1 MASKQSRLQGEGRQR
16 GGAWGGVL
24 ELGGRA
30 LSQGPSDGADVQ
42 GSDKWLN
49 EILFCDP
56 VLPGMIA
63 KLTSALAGQAWKVVG
78 GRNTALR
85 VSHVLENADGGRGW
99 FHFCEAVGRSY
110 LCRDMGSFVELE
122 RVYAPQVDADGEL
135 RNVLAPVTA
144 LYNMDSTK
152 ARWVRAQGASQTNP
166 LRYEGQVW
174 GQYDFFH
181 LVDWSGDTDA
191 TRRRGYCPLHRC
203 VEYVK
208 LLSLITTWEH
218 GNLDPDFIDAILL
231 LTGADDEQFNQAM
244 AAREQVI
251 ESRGNAA
258 KRLAV
263 IANLSDEVKAELLF
277 LRRRPESLEQFE
289 ARVRMIYEVYAM
301 NLGRDITFWFP
312 TANSGKAYRTK
323 NEILGEE
330 RASVESNVFHPKLQE
345 ALQRYVIPQ
354 TVHFEIENPAVSDR
368 DELFRLREFAEVAKT
383 LYESHQSDTMTGERE
398 YLVTRDEMRLYL
410 AEADAR
416 FGRLTTE
423 QKSVSQTDNDMDL
436 ARALPAVQ
444 TLVDGYRRGWWPD
457 EILIERSW
465 ERLPSGRETVA
476 QRALPWSV
484 ADLAQPKIWVVA
496 E

>member
-1 MASKQSRLQGEGRQR
+1 MTSKQSRLQAEGKS
-16 GGAWGGVL
+16 GVWGGVL
-24 ELGGRA
+24 ALGGKA
-30 LSQGPSDGADVQ
+30 LARGPSDGTDVQ

-63 KLTSALAGQAWKVVG
+63 KLTSALAGQGWKVVG

-85 VSHVLENADGGRGW
+85 TSHVLENADGGRGW
-99 FHFCEAVGRSY
+99 FHFSEALARSY
-110 LCRDMGSFVELE
+110 LCRDMGAFGELE
-122 RVYAPQVDADGEL
+122 RVYAPQVDADGAL
-135 RNVLAPVTA
+135 TNMLAPVTA

-152 ARWVRAQGASQTNP
+152 ARWVRDRVNP
-166 LRYEGQVW
+166 FRYEGQAW

-181 LVDWSGDTDA
+181 LVDWPGDTDA
-191 TRRRGYCPLHRC
+191 TRRRGHCALHRC
-203 VEYVK
+203 IEYVK
-208 LLSLITTWEH
+208 LLSLITAWEQ

-231 LTGADDEQFNQAM
+231 LTGADDEQFNEAM

-251 ESRGNAA
+251 ESKGNAA

-263 IANLSDEVKAELLF
+263 LANLNDEVKAELLF

-312 TANSGKAYRTK
+312 TPYSGHAYRTK
-323 NEILGEE
+323 NEIQGEE
-330 RASVESNVFHPKLQE
+330 RAAVESNVFHPKLQE
-345 ALQRYVIPQ
+345 ALQRYVVPQ
-354 TVHFEIENPAVSDR
+354 TVHFEFANPAVSDR

-383 LYESHQSDTMTGERE
+383 LYEAKQGADQ
-398 YLVTRDEMRLYL
+398 YLVTRDEVRLYL

-416 FGRLTTE
+416 FGRLTLE
-423 QKSVSQTDNDMDL
+423 QEPQSETQNDMDM
-436 ARALPAVQ
+436 ARRLPAVQ

-457 EILIERSW
+457 EPLIERSW
-465 ERLPSGRETVA
+465 QRLPSGRETVA
-476 QRALPWSV
+476 QRSLPWR
-484 ADLAQPKIWVVA
+484 VA
-496 E
+496 ELARPKVWAVIDF